1 MRVYNN
7 LMGNDSKINASEI
20 AYKDSDNNIDTL
32 DNILSNKSYKVQSF
46 SNVSCTKNSTNN
58 LAQLAL
64 TKGLWIVIG
73 QFTYDGSNLRYFFN
87 VGSFG
92 LSSYD
97 NNGIVAGNICGIYNV
112 TGESTTA
119 TLSLWP
125 SDKNVIVSG
134 SLRAIK
140 YL

>member
-1 MRVYNN
+1 
-7 LMGNDSKINASEI
+7 MGNDSKINASEI

-125 SDKNVIVSG
+125 SDKNVTVSG